1 MTTTMPEVSGPRLA
15 RRLRVPDGHASEE
28 AYRRA
33 IGKRLR
39 IVRVTLDCSQDEIA
53 EAAGVT
59 RNFVSA
65 IERGAQGPDAYRLS
79 RIAAVIDVPVAALLN
94 GVGFDDWLRRTATL
108 SAPSNREP

>member
-1 MTTTMPEVSGPRLA
+1 
-15 RRLRVPDGHASEE
+15 LRVPRGHASEE
-28 AYRRA
+28 EYRRA
-33 IGKRLR
+33 IGRRLR

-79 RIAAVIDVPVAALLN
+79 RIAAAINVPLAALLN
-94 GVGFDDWLRRTATL
+94 GIGFDDWLRRTATL
-108 SAPSNREP
+108 STPSSREL